1 MKKLLVPIIFFV
13 CLFYIA
19 GISLTYG
26 QTELQ
31 AWGNIT
37 GIRVDGQLMK
47 FETSVVVVQDDWNKM
62 AFTGKERQPR
72 PIYKRESP
80 VRQVA
85 TNNIDSLFLTVDV
98 TDVAPASAK
107 ATLNIESRSRINV
120 LGIFFRV
127 RIPGKDYE
135 NAMLQ
140 LIEPTGISLNDDIA
154 TAPGTLLQ
162 VNSKGFNLAGEERK
176 LEVTFDETSLLIVRK
191 EQDDYAIYVQIV
203 SGQLN
208 SGDVLKTSYSLTVGG
223 KIDRT
228 PVTMTLDASNPGR
241 VFDGIG
247 GNFRLQNPT
256 NDPPVID
263 YCLKNMRVAWARV
276 EMPWMLWHPVDS
288 ISPLASANKGNLHP
302 HVKESMEMAQRLY
315 KMGIPVILS
324 AWFPPRWAVN
334 GELNFRPL
342 NGVYGN
348 QLNQERAE
356 EIYASI
362 TDYVIYLKQHY
373 GVDIRYFSFNESD
386 LGINVRQTDKEHT
399 ILIKGLGAYFK
410 SKGLKTTLLLG
421 DTADANG
428 YAFVDDAIADNEAGK
443 YMGAVSFHSWR
454 GWDFETLN
462 KWRDASLKTELHLFV
477 GEGSIDAA
485 AWRYPGIFEE
495 QTYAME
501 EINLYVRM
509 MAICQ
514 PITIL
519 QWQLTSD
526 YSLLAGG
533 GIFGNT
539 SEPMRPTKRFYN
551 LKQLASTKPGLK
563 YLPVSF
569 EGEDIS
575 CAALADEKGKNI
587 AIHIVNNGPTR
598 EITISGIPSKVKSV
612 DEWITDAT
620 RNMQKVISIPVKNGR
635 VTFTADQVSFISLTT
650 K

>member
-1 MKKLLVPIIFFV
+1 MNKLRIHTPLLIGLLCFLGYDV
-13 CLFYIA
+13 
-19 GISLTYG
+19 TYG
-26 QTELQ
+26 QAELQ
-31 AWGNIT
+31 AWGNLD
-37 GIRVDGQLMK
+37 GIRIDGQLMK
-47 FETSVVVVQDDWNKM
+47 FETSIAVVKGNWNKI
-62 AFTGKERQPR
+62 ASTGKEKQPR

-98 TDVAPASAK
+98 TDVAPSSAK
-107 ATLNIESRSRINV
+107 TNVKIEIKGQTEV
-120 LGIFFRV
+120 QDVFFCVRV
-127 RIPGKDYE
+127 PGKDYE

-140 LIEPTGISLNDDIA
+140 LIEPTGMNLDDEINSP
-154 TAPGTLLQ
+154 TDVLLQ
-162 VNSKGFNLAGEERK
+162 VNSKGFSLAAENRK
-176 LEVTFDETSLLIVRK
+176 LEVKFDEPALIIVRK
-191 EQDDYAIYVQIV
+191 EQDDYAIYTRMA
-203 SGQLN
+203 G
-208 SGDVLKTSYSLTVGG
+208 GDLRKGSVVEKSYLINATR
-223 KIDRT
+223 KIDQT
-228 PVTMTLDASNPGR
+228 PIMMNLDSSKPGR

-276 EMPWMLWHPVDS
+276 EMPWMQWHPVDS
-288 ISPLASANKGNLHP
+288 ISPLDEAKNGNLHP

-324 AWFPPRWAVN
+324 AWFPPKWAAL
-334 GELNFRPL
+334 GEINFRPKD
-342 NGVYGN
+342 GVYGN
-348 QLNQERAE
+348 PLNPARTQ
-356 EIYASI
+356 EIYSSI
-362 TDYVIYLKQHY
+362 ADYIIYLKQQY
-373 GVDIRYFSFNESD
+373 GVEISYFSFNESD

-399 ILIKGLGAYFK
+399 ELIRGLGAYFK
-410 SKGLKTTLLLG
+410 SKGLKTAMLLG

-428 YAFVDDAIADNEAGK
+428 YEFVDDAIADPEARK

-462 KWRDASLKTELHLFV
+462 KWREASLKTDLPLIV

-495 QTYAME
+495 QTYSME

-514 PITIL
+514 PVTIL
-519 QWQLTSD
+519 QWQLTAD

-533 GIFGNT
+533 GVFNNT
-539 SEPMRPTKRFYN
+539 SEPLRPTRRFYN
-551 LKQLASTKPGLK
+551 LKQLASTKQGLK
-563 YLPVSF
+563 YLPVSL
-569 EGEDIS
+569 EGEDVS
-575 CAALADEKGKNI
+575 CAALADEKGKTI

-598 EITISGIPSKVKSV
+598 EITITGIPPKIKNV
-612 DEWITDAT
+612 DLWITDAT
-620 RNMQKVISIPVKNGR
+620 RNMGKTATLQTKGGGI
-635 VTFTADQVSFISLTT
+635 TFTADKVSFISLMT